1 LDSTE
6 NLNQDIQEELQELV
20 TGPLIAQGIRASELL
35 SICGKKT
42 EVQIARKKLNK
53 ALKEY
58 SLYEHFIKRRRRKML
73 CETLSK
79 FKDAYHNEFLLKFN
93 KVKKFA
99 RALQHVELKA
109 CKDIEPSEDLSL
121 FLAYDPR
128 DLLNEDLMRKNF
140 WTY

>member
-1 LDSTE
+1 
-6 NLNQDIQEELQELV
+6 
-20 TGPLIAQGIRASELL
+20 L

-42 EVQIARKKLNK
+42 EVQQARRKLNK

-58 SLYEHFIKRRRRKML
+58 TLYEHTIKRRRKKML

-79 FKDAYHNEFLLKFN
+79 FKDTYHNQFILNFN

-109 CKDIEPSEDLSL
+109 CKDIEPAEDLSL
-121 FLAYDPR
+121 FVAYDAR
-128 DLLNEDLMRKNF
+128 DLLNGDLLRKNF